1 MTACPLVL
9 VEWEDS
15 AQPIA
20 QWVHLANVETKA
32 AVLCVS
38 VGWLIQDGK
47 EVKVIAPN
55 MGEVNSRDNVQ
66 VSGVIRIPTRC
77 VRKITKL
84 TEPSLSAAPSFRP
97 VQGRKRPRS

>member
-20 QWVHLANVETKA
+20 QWMHLANVEIKNA
-32 AVLCVS
+32 ILCVS
-38 VGWLIQDGK
+38 VGWLIQDGP

-55 MGEVNSRDNVQ
+55 MGEVNNADNVQ
-66 VSGVIRIPTRC
+66 VSGVIRIPARC

-84 TEPSLSAAPSFRP
+84 TEPSFSAGPSFRP
-97 VQGRKRPRS
+97 ERGRKRPRS

>member
-1 MTACPLVL
+1 LTACPLVMI
-9 VEWEDS
+9 EWVDS
-15 AQPIA
+15 AQPTA
-20 QWVHLANVETKA
+20 QWVHLANVETRE

-47 EVKVIAPN
+47 EVKVLAPN

-77 VRKITKL
+77 IRKITKL
-84 TEPSLSAAPSFRP
+84 TEPGLTSGPSSRLEP
-97 VQGRKRPRS
+97 ARKRPKF